1 MKYQKAVNIWFLTSE
16 QRKALKVGQWVVAG
30 DARGQY
36 MGQKNP
42 SSKTNLGIDVVVWHH
57 QGMAG
62 YTSKRSALRD
72 YATGQRRAS
81 A

>member
-1 MKYQKAVNIWFLTSE
+1 MKYQKAVNIWSLTPE

-36 MGQKNP
+36 MGQKNS

-57 QGMAG
+57 QGMTG
-62 YTSKRSALRD
+62 YISKRSALRD
-72 YATGQRRAS
+72 YAMGQRSAS